1 MQVRGQLERP
11 VLAIRHFG
19 LLGLMLKVAIAEPGT
34 SGAVTDYKCLSEQIE
49 HTSAI

>member
-1 MQVRGQLERP
+1 M
-11 VLAIRHFG
+11 RHFG
-19 LLGLMLKVAIAEPGT
+19 LLRLMLKVAMAERGT